1 MTIITND
8 VKKNEC
14 VRDLIKTDES
24 FSFKST
30 SNGVLQYISQY
41 LTNLDLHDNTDV
53 IDFSSGYNTSVNTLS
68 SRYTQD
74 LLGAY
79 QLYAGADRGLVEER
93 EEDIYEEEDEDDDVS
108 L

>member
-1 MTIITND
+1 MTIITNE

-24 FSFKST
+24 VSFKST
-30 SNGVLQYISQY
+30 SNGLLQYISQY
-41 LTNLDLHDNTDV
+41 IRTPDLYNTDGL
-53 IDFSSGYNTSVNTLS
+53 DFYSGNHPSLDNL

-93 EEDIYEEEDEDDDVS
+93 EEDIYEDEDEDDDIS